1 MRKFVA
7 PSILGLSL
15 SLLGTLAPAPA
26 RAHFKLNAIDSKMDV
41 SWMSQNDQGAP
52 QKTGPCAAVG
62 MGAGD
67 PAGTP
72 TGKVTDVK
80 AGQMVSIAVNGTVG
94 HPGWYRVSLVEG
106 PSSSQTLTTLPD
118 PALQTKCTA
127 TMINNPVWSTT
138 QPVIGDALPAGSTAT
153 TNQSGAATLKVMI
166 PQNANCTTAKP
177 CTLQVVMIMT
187 DHGPPDCFYHHC
199 ADITVS
205 GGSNSGAG
213 GASTGGAGGGGPSAS
228 GGAGGRMA
236 AGGASGAAGA
246 GDSGSAS
253 GGTSGSGGATA
264 SGGTSASGGATASGG
279 ASASGGATSSGGSSA
294 SGGATSSGG
303 ALASGGATGSGG
315 KSSAAS
321 GGATGSGGS
330 QSSSGSG
337 GASPGADSS
346 SGGCAVASGR
356 GEAALLPMLAAFLL
370 VIRARRRRAHR

>member
-26 RAHFKLNAIDSKMDV
+26 QAHFKLNAIDDKMDV
-41 SWMSQNDQGAP
+41 SWMSQNAQGAP

-62 MGAGD
+62 MGASD

-80 AGQMVSIAVNGTVG
+80 AGQMVSIAVEGTVG
-94 HPGWYRVSLVEG
+94 HPGWYRVSLIEG

-118 PALQTKCTA
+118 PKLQTKCTA
-127 TMINNPVWSTT
+127 TMINNPVWSST

-153 TNQSGAATLKVMI
+153 TNQSGTATLKVMI

-187 DHGPPDCFYHHC
+187 DHSPPDCFYHHC
-199 ADITVS
+199 ADITITGGSTS
-205 GGSNSGAG
+205 GG
-213 GASTGGAGGGGPSAS
+213 GGAGGGASAS
-228 GGAGGRMA
+228 GGAGGRAA
-236 AGGASGAAGA
+236 AGGATGSAGA
-246 GDSGSAS
+246 GGGTTTAS
-253 GGTSGSGGATA
+253 GGTSGSGGVTA
-264 SGGTSASGGATASGG
+264 SGGVSGSGGATASGG

-303 ALASGGATGSGG
+303 ALASGGTTGSGG
-315 KSSAAS
+315 KTSSS
-321 GGATGSGGS
+321 GGTTGSGGS
-330 QSSSGSG
+330 ASPSGSG
-337 GASPGADSS
+337 GAGTGADNS
-346 SGGCAVASGR
+346 SGGCAVAAGR
-356 GEAALLPMLAAFLL
+356 GEAALLPVLAVLLL
-370 VIRARRRRAHR
+370 VARARRRGARP